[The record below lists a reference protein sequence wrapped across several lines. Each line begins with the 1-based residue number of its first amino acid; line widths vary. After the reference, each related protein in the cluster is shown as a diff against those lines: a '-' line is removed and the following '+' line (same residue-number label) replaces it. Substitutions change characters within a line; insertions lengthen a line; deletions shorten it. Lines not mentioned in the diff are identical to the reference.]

1 MTRGYFITGTD
12 TDVGKTRIACALLA
26 AFNTRGLTTAAFKPV
41 ASGCMQTPNGL
52 RNDDALL
59 LQQQASL
66 HTSYDEVN
74 PYAFAPAMAPHL
86 TAQQA
91 GVEIDFI
98 RLRDAYENLA
108 ARADIVI
115 VEGAGGWLVPLG
127 PQTTVA
133 DLAQSLNL
141 PVILVVG
148 MRLGCLNHAL
158 LSAEAIRQR
167 GLTLAGWV
175 ANSIDPNMAAVQD
188 NITAL
193 SERLSTPL
201 LGYVPWSPDATTA
214 DTSSC
219 ISTELLHT
227 AKN

>member
-1 MTRGYFITGTD
+1 MTQGYFITGTD

-41 ASGCMQTPNGL
+41 ASGCKQTPDGL

-59 LQQQASL
+59 LQQHASVRA
-66 HTSYDEVN
+66 SYDEVN

-86 TAQQA
+86 AAPQA
-91 GVEIDFI
+91 GIEIDFA
-98 RLRDAYENLA
+98 RLCAAYQQLA

-133 DLAQSLNL
+133 DLAQTLGL

-158 LSAEAIRQR
+158 LTAEAIRQR
-167 GLTLAGWV
+167 GVPLAGWV

-193 SERLSTPL
+193 SERLSAPL
-201 LGYVPWSPDATTA
+201 LGHVPWSPDATSDDA
-214 DTSSC
+214 ARWLSAERLRS
-219 ISTELLHT
+219 
-227 AKN
+227 